1 MLGYP
6 LEKNYDARSVFPNST
21 ECCPLLHSRVRQ
33 PIERRESQKADL
45 KFLAPPPLHYIFM
58 SENNHSEQE
67 DRREDAP
74 SLNFGFEA
82 FGSWE
87 SETCSG
93 CRLQQCYLTNHR
105 LR

>member
-1 MLGYP
+1 
-6 LEKNYDARSVFPNST
+6 
-21 ECCPLLHSRVRQ
+21 
-33 PIERRESQKADL
+33 
-45 KFLAPPPLHYIFM
+45 M

-74 SLNFGFEA
+74 SMNFGFEA

-93 CRLQQCYLTNHR
+93 RRLQQYDLANHR
-105 LR
+105 QSYTRAFGDGPRNFEPWSSDVDDT

>member
-1 MLGYP
+1 MGYP

-21 ECCPLLHSRVRQ
+21 DCCPLLHSRVRQ
-33 PIERRESQKADL
+33 PIERGESHKADL
-45 KFLAPPPLHYIFM
+45 KFVAPPLLHYIFM

-74 SLNFGFEA
+74 SMNFGFEA

-93 CRLQQCYLTNHR
+93 RRLQQYDLANHR
-105 LR
+105 QR